1 MACPLSA
8 LWHSLRGKTG
18 GNPHAD
24 PQAAAHATP
33 NSNDPQAISAASS
46 APSQPERRALL
57 LGLGATG
64 GALALGGLAA
74 LRPAQA
80 AADATSHAA
89 AIFPQ
94 EAKQQ
99 RQPFYGVQQSGI
111 TTPQQAA
118 MMLVAFDVLAADRV
132 GLQRLFAVLTE
143 RCAFLMQGGE
153 TPPVDNKLPP
163 LDSGIM
169 GQHIYPDNLTITV
182 SVGGSLFDSRFGL
195 ARLKPRHLQKMT
207 RFPNDALDGK
217 WCHGDLLLQICANS
231 SETVLHALRDI
242 IKHTPDLL
250 SVRWRRDGFISA
262 HAAASQG
269 QETPINLLGFKDG
282 TANPDTRQQTLMN
295 KILWVQPAHQEPA
308 WATHGSYQAVRLIR
322 FRVEFWDRTPLQEQ
336 EAIFGRHRDTGAPLG
351 KSREHEDPDYDSDP
365 EGKRIPLDSHI
376 RLANPRTPESEK
388 NLILRR
394 GYSYS
399 AGITGSGQLD
409 MGLLFVCYQ
418 ANLEQGFIAVQKK
431 LDGEPLEEYIK
442 PFGGGYFFTLPGVP
456 APGHYFA
463 QALLE
468 AS

>member
-1 MACPLSA
+1 MGCPFSA
-8 LWHSLRGKTG
+8 LWQTVTGKSMKAPHPVTTNNSEELASPSRRSL
-18 GNPHAD
+18 
-24 PQAAAHATP
+24 
-33 NSNDPQAISAASS
+33 
-46 APSQPERRALL
+46 LM
-57 LGLGATG
+57 GLGAAG
-64 GALALGGLAA
+64 GALALGGLASRSA
-74 LRPAQA
+74 LA
-80 AADATSHAA
+80 APKPA
-89 AIFPQ
+89 AILPDD
-94 EAKQQ
+94 AKLQK
-99 RQPFYGVQQSGI
+99 QPFYGQYQSGI

-118 MMLVAFDVLAADRV
+118 MMLVAFDILATNKAD
-132 GLQRLFAVLTE
+132 LTRLFKLLTE
-143 RCAFLMQGGE
+143 RCVFLMQGGQ
-153 TPPVDNKLPP
+153 PVQVDNKLPP

-169 GQHIYPDNLTITV
+169 GTQIYPDNLTITV
-182 SVGGSLFDSRFGL
+182 SVGNALFDERFGL
-195 ARLKPRHLQKMT
+195 SGFKPKHLQQMT
-207 RFPNDALDGK
+207 KFPNDSLDAK

-262 HAAASQG
+262 HAAATQG

-282 TANPDTRQQTLMN
+282 TGNPDTHQPSLMN
-295 KILWVQPAHQEPA
+295 KILWVNSAHREPD
-308 WATHGSYQAVRLIR
+308 WATHGSYQVIRLIR

-351 KSREHEDPDYDSDP
+351 KRHEHDDPDYGSDP

-376 RLANPRTPESEK
+376 RLANPRTPETEK

-399 AGITGSGQLD
+399 SGITGSGQLD

-418 ANLEQGFIAVQKK
+418 ADLQAGFIAVQKK
-431 LDGEPLEEYIK
+431 LNGEPLEEYIK

-463 QALLE
+463 QSLLE
-468 AS
+468 AV